1 MAITKLLPTLK
12 QLPRT
17 EKLKVMQFLLAELV
31 KEEKITVLQQ
41 TTPSLNSDYPLRG
54 LPLVVAE
61 DFDEPDRLENP
72 ASAF

>member
-72 ASAF
+72 NSAF

>member
-1 MAITKLLPTLK
+1 MAITELLTTLR

-41 TTPSLNSDYPLRG
+41 TAPSLNPDYPLRG

-61 DFDEPDRLENP
+61 DFDQPMPELWE
-72 ASAF
+72 ALS